1 MGLSP
6 NIWGRQAWQFIHCV
20 ALSYPKNPT
29 EAQRDMY
36 LTFYHSLSNILP
48 CEICAAHYKSKI
60 EKNPPNMT
68 NRAELF
74 RWTVDIHNEVNIDNG
89 KRTLSYSEALLAIEE
104 NAKDNTAAMMKA
116 IVFSVVSITGLMLLS
131 FALSKKE

>member
-1 MGLSP
+1 
-6 NIWGRQAWQFIHCV
+6 
-20 ALSYPKNPT
+20 
-29 EAQRDMY
+29 
-36 LTFYHSLSNILP
+36 
-48 CEICAAHYKSKI
+48 
-60 EKNPPNMT
+60 MT

-116 IVFSVVSITGLMLLS
+116 LVFSVVSITGLMLLS